1 MQCFCCQCIVRLTFY
16 PCFGEVSGILWPR
29 FVVDWPVSQLLIFDS
44 PSIFLL
50 WPQQFRNEVFQAYS
64 ITIYSDCPLAAIHI
78 SRARAPHTHNFR
90 SLSRLRIPL
99 SVVSALRHCSMHIE
113 ITWFIFI
120 HLSPKRSWRS
130 TVVAHFRF
138 NKNVFIYIDASD
150 DDNDGYAHGAFWCR
164 AHKIT
169 YKKDGNVHH
178 VDGGNCNVLDI
189 HSRCLR
195 QFRSAGHLIQMREL
209 VW

>member
-1 MQCFCCQCIVRLTFY
+1 MFLLPMHRAFNVLSVFRRSVRHFMAEVRCRLT
-16 PCFGEVSGILWPR
+16 CFSVAYFRFTIDISALTATIPKWSVSSLQYHNLFWLPSCG
-29 FVVDWPVSQLLIFDS
+29 DS
-44 PSIFLL
+44 HF
-50 WPQQFRNEVFQAYS
+50 E
-64 ITIYSDCPLAAIHI
+64 
-78 SRARAPHTHNFR
+78 RARAPHTH
-90 SLSRLRIPL
+90 RIPL

-120 HLSPKRSWRS
+120 HLSPKISWRS

-169 YKKDGNVHH
+169 NKKDANVHH